1 MERKGKNRKGCKGD
15 EIRIMERE
23 GQRVS
28 VIVERDGGEG
38 QWVSGIEE
46 GDSGEGQW
54 VSGEG
59 EYEENNK

>member
-23 GQRVS
+23 GQWVS
-28 VIVERDGGEG
+28 GEG
-38 QWVSGIEE
+38 QCRGIV
-46 GDSGEGQW
+46 GKWDRGEGQW